1 MLMASENANRIEE
14 LRWESRITNQRENRN
29 CSLDTKNKKRTYGRA
44 HREEEAVIRFDSEK
58 WRQEISAK
66 FPHHVDV
73 VPPPYGYSRREEEDI
88 MNFLESR
95 IGTFDL
101 FGAIADGAPFIR
113 YCFEHGADAE
123 AFRARFNLAQA
134 TATLRQAG

>member
-1 MLMASENANRIEE
+1 MGKTHRRSLTLRTKQEHMAAHTER
-14 LRWESRITNQRENRN
+14 RKHVSRFDREN
-29 CSLDTKNKKRTYGRA
+29 
-44 HREEEAVIRFDSEK
+44 

-66 FPHHVDV
+66 YPHHVDV
-73 VPPPYGYSRREEEDI
+73 VPPPYGYSRRQEEDI

-113 YCFEHGADAE
+113 YCFEHAADAE
-123 AFRARFNLAQA
+123 AFRARFNLVEE
-134 TATLRQAG
+134 TAMLRKAG

>member
-1 MLMASENANRIEE
+1 MS
-14 LRWESRITNQRENRN
+14 
-29 CSLDTKNKKRTYGRA
+29 
-44 HREEEAVIRFDSEK
+44 RFDREK

-73 VPPPYGYSRREEEDI
+73 VPPPCGYSRREEEDI

-101 FGAIADGAPFIR
+101 FGAIADGMPFIR
-113 YCFEHGADAE
+113 YCFAHAADAA
-123 AFRARFNLAQA
+123 AFRARFKLTEE
-134 TATLRQAG
+134 TATLRKVG

>member
-1 MLMASENANRIEE
+1 MGH
-14 LRWESRITNQRENRN
+14 
-29 CSLDTKNKKRTYGRA
+29 LDR
-44 HREEEAVIRFDSEK
+44 EK

-73 VPPPYGYSRREEEDI
+73 VPPPMGYSQRDEEQI

-101 FGAIADGAPFIR
+101 FGAIADGTPFIR
-113 YCFEHGADAE
+113 YCFEHAADAQ
-123 AFRARFNLAQA
+123 AFREQFATE
-134 TATLRQAG
+134 TATLKKAV